1 MLAAARCFA
10 WPCPTADVQP
20 ASAVHLGKGK
30 GRSQQRI
37 QHKHTTTLLWSLTLP
52 THTQLV
58 PCASPMDDST
68 GLSERSTLAMH
79 RSVARWLLRILCS
92 DVFKACTL
100 TDSKSAKSAKPACA
114 IVAHD
119 KPAPGS
125 VVWVCS
131 AWDAMV
137 CDVYAKFKRCF
148 AAKTTKLNKLPATTK
163 CCIATLGVLTRCA
176 LSLCQCGAPSRCL
189 CSPGACRSA
198 GHQCPRSS
206 SRAGCVPRLQS
217 SSMHACTWHKTSA
230 ELGERAAGLAQRGC
244 FALLLTLLG
253 FCACLQGSLC
263 SLGLC

>member
-1 MLAAARCFA
+1 M
-10 WPCPTADVQP
+10 
-20 ASAVHLGKGK
+20 S
-30 GRSQQRI
+30 
-37 QHKHTTTLLWSLTLP
+37 LLWSLALP

-79 RSVARWLLRILCS
+79 RSVARWLLRMLCS

-100 TDSKSAKSAKPACA
+100 TDSKSAESAKSACA
-114 IVAHD
+114 IVADD

-131 AWDAMV
+131 AWDTIAMV
-137 CDVYAKFKRCF
+137 CDVYAKFKSSF
-148 AAKTTKLNKLPATTK
+148 AAKTTKLHKLAPTTK
-163 CCIATLGVLTRCA
+163 CCIATLGVLTRCV

-206 SRAGCVPRLQS
+206 SRAGCVPLLQS
-217 SSMHACTWHKTSA
+217 SSMHACTWDKTSA
-230 ELGERAAGLAQRGC
+230 ELGETSRACAKGFLCMATYASR
-244 FALLLTLLG
+244 LLRLPSRKSVLFG
-253 FCACLQGSLC
+253 FVLRVPGGSAGSLC
-263 SLGLC
+263 LLPVALEVRRTCSARFVVL